1 MKFDFKKIIKN
12 FKVEGEFVSCEPY
25 GEGHINLTFLL
36 ITTKG
41 KYILQRI
48 NSDIFKNPEGLM
60 ENIKGVTEY
69 LRKIIIENGGDPLRE
84 TLTLVPSLD
93 GKIFYKD
100 EEGNYFRVYIFID
113 DAETYQIVEKKEDFY
128 NAASAFG
135 KFQNMLADYPAK
147 ELFETIAD
155 FHHTPKRFEKLK
167 KAVAEDKMGRLKEV
181 EEEVEYALSW
191 LSKASA
197 ITDALESGKIPT
209 RVTHNDTKLNNVMID
224 NESGKGIC
232 VIDLDTVM
240 PGSLLYDFGDSIRFG
255 TNPAAEDEADLSKVY
270 MDIELFEAYID
281 GFLSELKS
289 SITKEEAEL
298 LPMSAII
305 MTLEC
310 GIRFLTDYLEGDTYF
325 RIHYEKQNL
334 NRTRTQLKLVKDMWE
349 KYDAMNE
356 IVAKYMN

>member
-1 MKFDFKKIIKN
+1 MNFDFNKIMSK
-12 FKVEGEFVSCEPY
+12 FKVEGELVSCEPY

-36 ITTKG
+36 VTTKA

-48 NSDIFKNPEGLM
+48 NSNVFKNPEGLM
-60 ENIKGVTEY
+60 ENISGVTEY
-69 LRKIIIENGGDPLRE
+69 LRDIISKNGGDPLRE
-84 TLTLVPSLD
+84 TLTLIPAVD
-93 GKIFYKD
+93 GKTFYKD
-100 EEGNYFRVYIFID
+100 EEGNYFRVYVFID
-113 DAETYQIVEKKEDFY
+113 KAQTYQVVEKKEDFY

-147 ELFETIAD
+147 ELFETIVD
-155 FHHTPKRFEKLK
+155 FHHTPKRFENLK
-167 KAVAEDKMGRLKEV
+167 KAIAEDKMGRLEEV
-181 EEEVEYALSW
+181 KEEVEYSLSW

-224 NESGKGIC
+224 DESGKGIC

-255 TNPAAEDEADLSKVY
+255 TNPAAEDEPDLSKVY
-270 MDIELFEAYID
+270 MDIELFEAYTD
-281 GFLSELKS
+281 GFLSQLKT

-334 NRTRTQLKLVKDMWE
+334 NRTRTQLKLVKDMDA
-349 KYDAMNE
+349 KYDEMMK
-356 IVAKYMN
+356 IVKKYI

>member
-1 MKFDFKKIIKN
+1 MKFDFKKISAQ
-12 FKVEGEFVSCEPY
+12 FQLEGELVSCEPY
-25 GEGHINLTFLL
+25 GEGHINLTYLL
-36 ITTKG
+36 ITDKA

-48 NSDIFKNPEGLM
+48 NSNVFKNPERLM
-60 ENIKGVTEY
+60 ENIAGVTEY
-69 LRKIIIENGGDPLRE
+69 LRDIIIKNGGDPLRE
-84 TLTLVPSLD
+84 TLTLIPTAD
-93 GKIFYKD
+93 GKVYYKD
-100 EEGNYFRVYIFID
+100 SEGNYFRVYVFID
-113 DAETYQIVEKKEDFY
+113 DAETYQVVEKKEDFY

-155 FHHTPKRFEKLK
+155 FHHTPKRFENLK

-181 EEEVEYALSW
+181 EKEVEYALSW
-191 LSKASA
+191 LPKASA
-197 ITDALESGKIPT
+197 ITDALESGEIPT

-224 NESGKGIC
+224 NKTGKGIC

-270 MDIELFEAYID
+270 MDIGLFEAYTD
-281 GFLSELKS
+281 GFLSQLKTS
-289 SITKEEAEL
+289 VTKKETEL
-298 LPMSAII
+298 LPLSAII

-334 NRTRTQLKLVKDMWE
+334 NRTRTQLKLVADMDAKFGE
-349 KYDAMNE
+349 MQKIVKKY
-356 IVAKYMN
+356 V

>member
-1 MKFDFKKIIKN
+1 MNFDFNKIIKN
-12 FKVEGEFVSCEPY
+12 FNVEGELVSCEPY

-36 ITTKG
+36 ITTKS
-41 KYILQRI
+41 KYILQRV
-48 NSDIFKNPEGLM
+48 NSNVFKNPEGLM
-60 ENIKGVTEY
+60 ENISGVTGY
-69 LRKIIIENGGDPLRE
+69 LRDIIIKNGGDPLRE
-84 TLTLVPSLD
+84 TLTLIPAVD
-93 GKIFYKD
+93 GKTFYKD
-100 EEGNYFRVYIFID
+100 EEGNYFRIYVFID
-113 DAETYQIVEKKEDFY
+113 NAQTYQVVEKKEDFY

-147 ELFETIAD
+147 ELFETIVD
-155 FHHTPKRFEKLK
+155 FHHTPKRFENLK
-167 KAVAEDKMGRLKEV
+167 KAIAEDKMGRLSEV
-181 EEEVEYALSW
+181 KAEVEYSLSW

-197 ITDALESGKIPT
+197 ITDALESGRIPT

-224 NESGKGIC
+224 DESGKGIC

-255 TNPAAEDEADLSKVY
+255 TNPAAEDEPDLSKVY
-270 MDIELFEAYID
+270 MDIELFEAYTD
-281 GFLSELKS
+281 GFLSELKT

-334 NRTRTQLKLVKDMWE
+334 NRTRTQLKLVKDM
-349 KYDAMNE
+349 D
-356 IVAKYMN
+356 AKYNEMMAIVKKYM